1 MQVGTVGSNPVSD
14 SLNFLNI
21 KFLFVQFECFNY
33 TLNTFY
39 LVLLISDVCNTVGIC
54 YRSVIYTVKQ

>member
-14 SLNFLNI
+14 SLKFLNI
-21 KFLFVQFECFNY
+21 KFLIVQFECFNY